1 MALLEGYPRL
11 ASFVGHYPGM
21 AVFRRFERLNAQS
34 LLYQEAEICHLERE
48 LDIIAKRDHSSKDP
62 KSQSFSTY
70 AFELRR
76 AQAPDNLQWQK
87 VLELRQRLKEYSMYC
102 RGLTEA
108 GLRRL
113 NKNCPNR

>member
-11 ASFVGHYPGM
+11 AGFMSQHPGM

-48 LDIIAKRDHSSKDP
+48 LDTIAKRDHSSRDSKC
-62 KSQSFSTY
+62 QSFSTY

-76 AQAPDNLQWQK
+76 AQGPDSLQWQK
-87 VLELRQRLKEYSMYC
+87 ALEIKQRLKEYSRC
-102 RGLTEA
+102 SSR
-108 GLRRL
+108 
-113 NKNCPNR
+113 PD